1 VFIRDQHLTVQLT
14 GNTAVVTVTFT
25 VILLPDDLTLLLG
38 FQETVRLSAPLTAIT
53 MEKRGSLPIES
64 ATQPSPAADFRE
76 LARRHTFIVPRSP
89 SGFFTTVR
97 FHAHI
102 EIWPG
107 VKRHDIR
114 DTNEGVLPAR
124 FTLTF
129 VVAQVTLIVGRFLRA
144 LFGR

>member
-1 VFIRDQHLTVQLT
+1 VHILDQHLTVQLT

-25 VILLPDDLTLLLG
+25 VILQEGDMTIGG
-38 FQETVRLSAPLTAIT
+38 FLETVHLSAPLTAIT
-53 MEKRGSLPIES
+53 MEKRGSLPIDS
-64 ATQPSPAADFRE
+64 ATRPSPAATFRV
-76 LARRHTFIVPRSP
+76 LARHHTFSVPRSP
-89 SGFFTTVR
+89 SGAFTTVR

-129 VVAQVTLIVGRFLRA
+129 AVAQVTLIVGRAVRA